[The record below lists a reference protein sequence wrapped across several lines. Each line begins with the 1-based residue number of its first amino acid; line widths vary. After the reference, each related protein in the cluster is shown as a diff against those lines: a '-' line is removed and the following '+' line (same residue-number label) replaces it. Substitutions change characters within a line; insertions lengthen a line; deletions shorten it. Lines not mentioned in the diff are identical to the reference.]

1 MKAVKGEIPEL
12 KKNEVINTLRLRD
25 AHQRLDLYT
34 VKELRILF
42 STLLNTTESELGH
55 YCDKNA
61 KLVARPNFV
70 FTIDPLRVFIPRD
83 YRDDDP
89 FARRRYRL

>member
-25 AHQRLDLYT
+25 AHQTLDLYT

-55 YCDKNA
+55 HYDKTLSSLPA
-61 KLVARPNFV
+61 LTSFS
-70 FTIDPLRVFIPRD
+70 PLIRCGVFIPRD